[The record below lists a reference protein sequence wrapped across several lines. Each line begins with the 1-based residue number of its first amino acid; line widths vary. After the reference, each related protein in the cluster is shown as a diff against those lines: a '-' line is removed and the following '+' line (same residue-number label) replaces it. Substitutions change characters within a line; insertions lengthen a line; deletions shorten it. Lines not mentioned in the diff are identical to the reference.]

1 MSDSQKK
8 VGNILSNISPP
19 SELPS
24 FVTTAAVS
32 QPSGISIETT
42 QQQSAMEEEQ
52 SSSRRDP
59 ESDPFIP
66 TTFSPAIPSNK
77 DTSTVAGGGGES
89 VPTETTTAASSAA
102 RAGKDFAN
110 MVLNPEPLAD
120 ALSPITQGGSALF
133 GWMKGAVS
141 NNGILQKVAE
151 KAKSSV
157 DTIVTTLDPQMKEY
171 INSGGDTEVIVASD
185 KDDKV
190 RPIREAF
197 QTVFGKATVIGLS
210 AQTAG
215 IAAQPV
221 GFAAGLKGAEHR
233 INSIRAENP
242 RVDDHL
248 PVVAI
253 ENFLVELFPDQWFD
267 AGVIVLFDYAKNIL
281 LKTVTQMTPIP
292 LPIVTSIRADTPEDY
307 ELKDTG
313 FAITIGSVMAKNLN
327 TPHTEWHKTY
337 TSVGRSEMILSAA
350 KTIATLYKQAVAEY
364 ANTLGIAMDNQ
375 PSE

>member
-1 MSDSQKK
+1 MSNNQKK
-8 VGNILSNISPP
+8 VNNILSNVSPP
-19 SELPS
+19 SDLPS
-24 FVTTAAVS
+24 FVTAALVPQPAAGTMETANQQS
-32 QPSGISIETT
+32 SIE
-42 QQQSAMEEEQ
+42 SPD
-52 SSSRRDP
+52 RDP

-77 DTSTVAGGGGES
+77 DTSTGAEKSETESSGEGGSGPS
-89 VPTETTTAASSAA
+89 KI
-102 RAGKDFAN
+102 GKDFAG

-141 NNGILQKVAE
+141 NNGILHKVAE

-197 QTVFGKATVIGLS
+197 QTVFGKATVIGLPS
-210 AQTAG
+210 QAAG

-233 INSIRAENP
+233 INGIRAENP

-248 PVVAI
+248 PVVAV

-281 LKTVTQMTPIP
+281 IKTVTQMTPIP
-292 LPIVTSIRADTPEDY
+292 LPIVTSIRADTPENYD
-307 ELKDTG
+307 LKDTG
-313 FAITIGSVMAKNLN
+313 FAVTIGSVMAKNLN

-337 TSVGRSEMILSAA
+337 TSVARSEMILSAA
-350 KTIATLYKQAVAEY
+350 KAIATLYKQSVAEY
-364 ANTLGIAMDNQ
+364 ASALGTPMSSTN
-375 PSE
+375 E